1 MIGLNRTLGWQPE
14 IWRAV
19 CVARAR
25 GRRSWVQ
32 CQWVSS
38 GKFMSGKFAS
48 DQLFTAVPENLIP
61 RHFFF
66 SLRSISV
73 EARAVI
79 GDCLGWTLSTTDVF
93 SFPGHSNMVF
103 RKTSLDMKE
112 RAGFNDRGWL
122 CNVSRRRRRR
132 RRRRVW
138 SRVIHTEVFRLR
150 SSEVRGGAQSRD
162 CDWLLV
168 LSPPSYEMGGSYTI
182 ME

>member
-1 MIGLNRTLGWQPE
+1 MIGLNGTLGWQPE

-79 GDCLGWTLSTTDVF
+79 GDCLGPVRT
-93 SFPGHSNMVF
+93 PG
-103 RKTSLDMKE
+103 E
-112 RAGFNDRGWL
+112 RQRG
-122 CNVSRRRRRR
+122 
-132 RRRRVW
+132 
-138 SRVIHTEVFRLR
+138 RVITGDSNE
-150 SSEVRGGAQSRD
+150 SEQHQAKTWQIH
-162 CDWLLV
+162 V
-168 LSPPSYEMGGSYTI
+168 L
-182 ME
+182 